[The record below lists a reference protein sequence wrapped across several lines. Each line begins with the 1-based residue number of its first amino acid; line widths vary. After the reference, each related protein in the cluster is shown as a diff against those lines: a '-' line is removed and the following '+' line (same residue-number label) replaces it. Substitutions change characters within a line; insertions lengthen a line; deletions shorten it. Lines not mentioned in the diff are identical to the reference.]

1 VLAELIDRYGEDAIV
16 TADPHML
23 DSGDTYRWD
32 LQIDG
37 NAVPGANA
45 HIYGDPDHRDW
56 MVMVV
61 VYGDEKVELSRW
73 STKTGPLARYGPA
86 RVVRRLGE
94 STVMPVASSANIT
107 ETTPGPHHHRI

>member
-23 DSGDTYRWD
+23 DSGNTYRWD

-37 NAVPGANA
+37 NAVPGADA
-45 HIYGDPDHRDW
+45 HIDGDPDHRDW
-56 MVMVV
+56 MVMVL

-73 STKTGPLARYGPA
+73 STKTGPLTRYGPA
-86 RVVRRLGE
+86 GVVRR
-94 STVMPVASSANIT
+94 SANL
-107 ETTPGPHHHRI
+107 R